1 MGVEVPEHGQESAG
15 EHVTTAKRS
24 TAKTSP
30 QPDSSEALALWT
42 SLDHSSALVAF
53 DMEGIVLSANAN
65 FLALMGYT
73 EAEVIGQHHSL
84 FIDPNEAKTRDYK
97 QFWSTLRQGRFVAG
111 EFSRLTKSGQIVWL
125 QASYNPVLNDQGK
138 PEKVVKLAMDIT
150 EAKNQSAAN
159 ASTIDAVERS
169 MAVIEF
175 SPDGTI
181 LRANPIFLGV
191 MGYTE
196 DEVVGKLHRMFVDK
210 DEADTPSYKQF
221 WQSIGQGNSKRGQFK
236 RITKSGDPVWL
247 ESSYNPIFDAS
258 GKLIKVVKFAY
269 DITDQYNQALA
280 VMGEKSA
287 QLEAALEESQ
297 EAERVRLELDRTL
310 QEMSTPVTPIWEG
323 ILLLPLVGIVDST
336 RTDDVMRKTLDRISQ
351 TSSKMFILDISGV
364 PTVDTAV
371 ANQLIKITKA
381 TRIMG
386 CETLVSGV
394 SSSIAHTIVELG
406 VDISELRTT
415 ATLRDA
421 FSTCL
426 SEMGVLDLQ
435 SGRLPSRGR
444 QALHPYRSFR

>member
-1 MGVEVPEHGQESAG
+1 M
-15 EHVTTAKRS
+15 TTAKRS
-24 TAKTSP
+24 TAKATP
-30 QPDSSEALALWT
+30 AADSDDVLALWA
-42 SLDHSSALVAF
+42 SLERSSALIEF
-53 DMEGIVLSANAN
+53 NLDGIVLRANAN
-65 FLALMGYT
+65 FLELMGYS
-73 EAEVIGQHHSL
+73 EAEVVGKHHSL
-84 FIDPNEAKTRDYK
+84 FVDPDEAQSSDYK
-97 QFWSTLRQGRFVAG
+97 QFWSTLRQGVFVGG
-111 EFSRLTKSGQIVWL
+111 EFRRLAKGGREVWL
-125 QASYNPVLNDQGK
+125 QASYNPVLDSHGK
-138 PEKVVKLAMDIT
+138 PHKVMKLAADIT
-150 EAKNQSAAN
+150 EAKNKSAAD
-159 ASTIDAVERS
+159 ASTITAIERS

-181 LRANPIFLGV
+181 LRANPIFLKV

-196 DEVVGKLHRMFVDK
+196 NEIVGKLHRLFVDK
-210 DEADTPSYKQF
+210 DESASSTYKQF
-221 WQSIGQGNSKRGQFK
+221 WQSLSQGNSQRGQFK
-236 RITKSGDPVWL
+236 RFTKSGEPVWL
-247 ESSYNPIFDAS
+247 EASYNPILDAS
-258 GKLIKVVKFAY
+258 GKLVKVVKFAY
-269 DITDQYNQALA
+269 DITEQFNQAMA

-310 QEMSTPVTPIWEG
+310 QEMSTPVTPIWDE

-351 TSSKMFILDISGV
+351 TGSKMFILDISGV

-435 SGRLPSRGR
+435 GGRLPPRGQQSVRR
-444 QALHPYRSFR
+444 QRGYR

>member
-1 MGVEVPEHGQESAG
+1 M
-15 EHVTTAKRS
+15 TTAKRS
-24 TAKTSP
+24 TAKPSA
-30 QPDSSEALALWT
+30 QPDSHEALALWT

-97 QFWSTLRQGRFVAG
+97 QFWSTLRQGKFVAG
-111 EFSRLTKSGQIVWL
+111 EFSRLTKTGQIVWL

-150 EAKNQSAAN
+150 AAKNQNAAN
-159 ASTIDAVERS
+159 ASRIDAVERS

-181 LRANPIFLGV
+181 LRANPIFLSV

-196 DEVVGKLHRMFVDK
+196 DEVVGKLHRMFVEK
-210 DEADTPSYKQF
+210 DEANSTSYKQF
-221 WQSIGQGNSKRGQFK
+221 WQSLGQGNSKRGQFK

-247 ESSYNPIFDAS
+247 ESSYNPILDAS

-310 QEMSTPVTPIWEG
+310 QEMSTPVTPIWDG

-444 QALHPYRSFR
+444 QPLHPHRSYR